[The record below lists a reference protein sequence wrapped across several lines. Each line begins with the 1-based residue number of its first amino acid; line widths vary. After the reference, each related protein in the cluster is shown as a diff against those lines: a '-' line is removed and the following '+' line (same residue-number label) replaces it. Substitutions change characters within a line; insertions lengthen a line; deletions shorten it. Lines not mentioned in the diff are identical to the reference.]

1 MKFRTCVLIAAL
13 ATALSAC
20 GSSESDPIVNQA
32 TDNTPDIGAAIDS
45 SNQGN
50 TDTVTPALPVPT
62 IQTADLQ
69 ASNEFDFATSWD
81 MNIDF
86 TLPLNNA
93 YLSLCTDY
101 DKQDSG
107 AVEVQFDSCVVRAPI
122 TDGQFSSES
131 LPMTNSTNSL
141 IAVLI
146 DYANPS
152 TPTYVEFEVTPG
164 KETLDWSEGVN
175 L

>member
-1 MKFRTCVLIAAL
+1 MNFRNSVLIAAL
-13 ATALSAC
+13 ATAVSAC
-20 GSSESDPIVNQA
+20 GSSESDPLVNQA
-32 TDNTPDIGAAIDS
+32 TDNTPDIGAAIDT
-45 SNQGN
+45 SNEGT
-50 TDTVTPALPVPT
+50 TDTITPPQPQPT

-69 ASNEFDFATSWD
+69 ASDEFDFATSWD

-86 TLPLNNA
+86 SLPLTNA

-107 AVEVQFDSCVVRAPI
+107 AVDVQFDSCIVRSPI
-122 TDGQFSSES
+122 TDGQYSSES
-131 LPMTNSTNSL
+131 LPMTNSISSL

-146 DYANPS
+146 DYSNPS

-164 KETLDWSEGVN
+164 KESLQWSEGVN

>member
-1 MKFRTCVLIAAL
+1 MKLRSSILVAAL
-13 ATALSAC
+13 ATSISAC
-20 GSSESDPIVNQA
+20 GSSESDPLVNQA
-32 TDNTPDIGAAIDS
+32 TDNTPDIGAAIDTA
-45 SNQGN
+45 NQGS
-50 TDTVTPALPVPT
+50 TDTVTPPLPEPT

-69 ASNEFDFATSWD
+69 ASNEFNFATSWD

-86 TLPLNNA
+86 SLPMDNA

-107 AVEVQFDSCVVRAPI
+107 TVDVQFDSCIVRAPI
-122 TDGQFSSES
+122 TDGQYASDN
-131 LPMTNSTNSL
+131 LPMTNSVSSL
-141 IAVLI
+141 VAVLI

-164 KETLDWSEGVN
+164 KESLQWSEGVT